1 MTADVT
7 KNDLPNGKLNGL
19 PSQPFTMPNTDQL
32 FLPRTNHMKRRL
44 WRIREVLFDS
54 DMVATRTL
62 LAIAELIWA
71 ISLLWPGA
79 SFERSNYN
87 AMAALADETVWG
99 LAFLITSYIQWQ
111 IVIIGEFHSR
121 MARGFACWNSILWCY
136 CAGSIYLSVYPPA
149 AALSAELTLALAS
162 LWICIRP
169 LFQKEGTN
177 ARE

>member
-1 MTADVT
+1 
-7 KNDLPNGKLNGL
+7 
-19 PSQPFTMPNTDQL
+19 MPNTDQL
-32 FLPRTNHMKRRL
+32 FLPRTDHTKRRL

-71 ISLLWPGA
+71 INLLWPGA
-79 SFERSNYN
+79 SFERSTYSS
-87 AMAALADETVWG
+87 MAVLADEKVWG

-111 IVIIGEFHSR
+111 IVIIGEFHSK
-121 MARGFACWNSILWCY
+121 MARGFAYWNSLLWCY
-136 CAGSIYLSVYPPA
+136 CAGSIYSSVYPPA

-169 LFQKEGTN
+169 LLHKESPN
-177 ARE
+177 ARQ